1 MLLSQDVVCA
11 SGASFRTDTGCLAS
25 ERQKEA
31 RSFKDGRQAAG
42 MPWRVWRY
50 RVSTRLPIS
59 RGLAVDL
66 RAPQWS
72 ELAPACPSD
81 MKESI
86 LELLAFNH
94 FDGSEAQKAFGQAM
108 QRCPRLS

>member
-1 MLLSQDVVCA
+1 
-11 SGASFRTDTGCLAS
+11 
-25 ERQKEA
+25 
-31 RSFKDGRQAAG
+31 
-42 MPWRVWRY
+42 
-50 RVSTRLPIS
+50 
-59 RGLAVDL
+59 
-66 RAPQWS
+66 
-72 ELAPACPSD
+72 